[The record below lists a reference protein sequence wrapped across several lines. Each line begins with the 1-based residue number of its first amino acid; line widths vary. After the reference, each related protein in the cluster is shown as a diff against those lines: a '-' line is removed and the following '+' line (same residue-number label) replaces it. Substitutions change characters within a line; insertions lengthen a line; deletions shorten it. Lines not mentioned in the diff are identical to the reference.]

1 MRLPLLS
8 LVSLAVLLLLPT
20 MAEANHTLLGARLIS
35 FVKEVTLSLQPPD
48 MAELAALSPED
59 HAQAEDFLAS
69 SLRLLDPIMRF
80 FESMVGIQEPVQPN
94 SPA

>member
-1 MRLPLLS
+1 MRLPLLL
-8 LVSLAVLLLLPT
+8 LVSLAVLLLLPI
-20 MAEANHTLLGARLIS
+20 MAAANHTMVGPLNIS

-59 HAQAEDFLAS
+59 HAQVEDFLTS

-80 FESMVGIQEPVQPN
+80 FESMVGMQAEN
-94 SPA
+94 NPA

>member
-1 MRLPLLS
+1 MRLPLLL
-8 LVSLAVLLLLPT
+8 LVSLAVLLFLP
-20 MAEANHTLLGARLIS
+20 MAAANHTMVGPLNIS

-59 HAQAEDFLAS
+59 HAQVEDFLTS

-80 FESMVGIQEPVQPN
+80 FESMVGMQAEN
-94 SPA
+94 NPA